1 MIGLR
6 GQAFGIDATT
16 TAEKW
21 NQPVHSY
28 QSRLVE
34 RKQARPMAKAGV
46 VQEVIIETKFVYRE
60 KSIRNGSQQTTHLY
74 ILTMKKTV
82 TYRLDLD
89 AKGNIIDG
97 EWILMV
103 DGGHYT
109 FQELYD
115 YYATLDENGDGN
127 PDLDKDQ
134 VEANMWH
141 YFEFPD
147 YVWYQGRGE
156 FAQEFVQAESS
167 YALQFNTV
175 STRKSVYQYL
185 AKLGDLYRASQQ

>member
-1 MIGLR
+1 
-6 GQAFGIDATT
+6 
-16 TAEKW
+16 
-21 NQPVHSY
+21 
-28 QSRLVE
+28 
-34 RKQARPMAKAGV
+34 MAKAGV
-46 VQEVIIETKFVYRE
+46 VQEVIIETKFVYTAE
-60 KSIRNGSQQTTHLY
+60 IDPQWEPTNYTSLHSDHE
-74 ILTMKKTV
+74 KTV

-141 YFEFPD
+141 YFEFQIMSGTRDEGNSPKSSFR
-147 YVWYQGRGE
+147 QNPATH
-156 FAQEFVQAESS
+156 FSSIPFPPESPFIS
-167 YALQFNTV
+167 I
-175 STRKSVYQYL
+175 
-185 AKLGDLYRASQQ
+185 